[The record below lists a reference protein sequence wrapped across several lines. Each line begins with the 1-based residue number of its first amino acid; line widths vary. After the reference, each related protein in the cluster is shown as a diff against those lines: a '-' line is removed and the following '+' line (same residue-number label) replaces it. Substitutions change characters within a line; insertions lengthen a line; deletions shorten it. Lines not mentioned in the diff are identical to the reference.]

1 MKAGDIEDLFRG
13 EVDDVVEP
21 FLWSPEE
28 ALEYLND
35 AQNEAARRILAFID
49 SSTAACCQL
58 VVPTT
63 GLAVLDPR
71 VLSVRTVR
79 VPGQRPMRRMTTQDM
94 MACFPTWEDAAAST
108 YPEAFIP
115 DYESGKLRFHPKPS
129 AQLTV
134 YLTVVRD
141 ALAELTKR
149 DDTPELPA
157 RYHRALR
164 HWMAHRA
171 YLKPDEET
179 YRPEK
184 AKEAAALFEM
194 EFGPK
199 VRAIDEM
206 WNSREQY
213 EGDGSYA

>member
-1 MKAGDIEDLFRG
+1 MKAGEIEDLFRI
-13 EVDDVVEP
+13 EVDDTAEP

-28 ALEYLND
+28 ALDYLND

-49 SSTAACCQL
+49 SSTVAVTQV

-63 GLAVLDPR
+63 GIALLDAR
-71 VLSVRTVR
+71 VLSVRKVR
-79 VPGQRPMRRMTTQDM
+79 FVGRTPLRRMTTADM
-94 MACFPTWEDAAAST
+94 EACFPLWEDAAAST

-115 DYESGKLRFHPKPS
+115 DWESGKLRFHPKPS
-129 AQLTV
+129 AQLTA

-141 ALAELTKR
+141 ALTEMTSR
-149 DDTPELPA
+149 DSTPELAA

-164 HWMAHRA
+164 YWMAHRA

-184 AKEAAALFEM
+184 SAEAAKLFEM

-199 VRAIDEM
+199 TRAIDEV